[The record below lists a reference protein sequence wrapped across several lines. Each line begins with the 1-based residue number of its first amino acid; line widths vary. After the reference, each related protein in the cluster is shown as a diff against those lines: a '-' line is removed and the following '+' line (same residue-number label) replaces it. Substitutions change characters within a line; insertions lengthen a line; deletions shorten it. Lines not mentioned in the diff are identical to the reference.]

1 MTTFNIA
8 NLTGE
13 DRQALEALRNMPV
26 QLGEILEKAR
36 LEVIHIGLDTSLS
49 LAGKNERYD
58 QSARRFMAQVDQM
71 EQAAQ
76 AYKADLERWIA
87 SKLRQPQ
94 GDPNVELLYEIRT
107 DKAWRRIER
116 ILDGTGDRAAL
127 IRTVFDLT
135 DDAIK
140 RDDQVTLAA
149 IDQELPAYFQARSMV
164 MPPDLAERIRQA
176 KAVHASPQERQALAL
191 QEELEAGFPRLMVCF
206 GQVKRALQERATV
219 GILPGWSADEQIT
232 LDLPKEPAG
241 FTWQ

>member
-1 MTTFNIA
+1 MAFNIA

-13 DRQALEALRNMPV
+13 TRQALEALRNMPA

-36 LEVIHIGLDTSLS
+36 LEAIQIGLDTSLS
-49 LAGKNERYD
+49 LAGKNERYN

-71 EQAAQ
+71 EQTARAF
-76 AYKADLERWIA
+76 KADLERWIA
-87 SKLRQPQ
+87 ERIDEPQ
-94 GDPNVELLYEIRT
+94 REPIEELLREVRM

-127 IRTVFDLT
+127 IRTVFDLV
-135 DDAIK
+135 DGAIK
-140 RDDQVTLAA
+140 QDDQITLAA
-149 IDQELPAYFQARSMV
+149 IGQELPAYFQARNMV
-164 MPPDLAERIRQA
+164 MPPDLTERVRQA
-176 KAVHASPQERQALAL
+176 RAVHAGPQERQALAL

-232 LDLPKEPAG
+232 LDLPKEPTG